1 MLNKEKF
8 IEYIKYIIS
17 YNKELDKW
25 VNILGYNVFESRL
38 CTEAFNISDSLV
50 RLISDNNEE
59 VIDLINWWLYED
71 VEKVL
76 FNKGEEIEVNTLDK
90 LYDFIKET
98 YYDNKGN

>member
-1 MLNKEKF
+1 MQKEIFKDCLHHI
-8 IEYIKYIIS
+8 IEY
-17 YNKELDKW
+17 NKALDLWCQLLSPDIFTSPVFVHAGFIADKL
-25 VNILGYNVFESRL
+25 VDFLGQG
-38 CTEAFNISDSLV
+38 D
-50 RLISDNNEE
+50 EE

-76 FNKGEEIEVNTLDK
+76 FNKGKEIEVNTLDK